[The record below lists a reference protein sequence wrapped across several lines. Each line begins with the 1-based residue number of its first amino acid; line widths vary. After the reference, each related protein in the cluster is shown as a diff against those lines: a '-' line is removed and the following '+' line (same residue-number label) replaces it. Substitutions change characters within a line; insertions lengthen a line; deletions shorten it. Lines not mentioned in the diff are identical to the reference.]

1 MGFTAFRYFKITKKN
16 SNLSQKIYNSIG
28 MPNGYSE
35 AMQIFTKILKL
46 PLFTL
51 HQQGFLSV
59 TFVDD
64 SYLESATKEL
74 CIQNIDIT
82 VNLLQ

>member
-1 MGFTAFRYFKITKKN
+1 
-16 SNLSQKIYNSIG
+16 
-28 MPNGYSE
+28 
-35 AMQIFTKILKL
+35 MQIFTKILKL

-82 VNLLQ
+82 VILLQ